1 MFLIDYSRAIEYLS
15 DVLESYTSVCFHS
28 ITCSVFGDRI
38 IFTADDGQTNY
49 VVFQTGRVEV
59 HYHDTWRNPE
69 HKTVLCEG
77 DGEHIW

>member
-15 DVLESYTSVCFHS
+15 DVLESYASICFHS

-59 HYHDTWRNPE
+59 HYRDTWRNPE
-69 HKTVLCEG
+69 HKTVLRKEAKTN
-77 DGEHIW
+77 IW